1 MLKQVW
7 NIDSL
12 EINNAQDFGECLH
25 TAGSEPFFFYQTAYK
40 YNFVQGLLTIDHAKR
55 STVHVDSMP
64 SGNEWMS
71 YVSPIVIDEHDK
83 AHLSKLV
90 NDNRWECSIACWTL
104 NTFLI
109 EVILDL
115 KII

>member
-1 MLKQVW
+1 MKQVRSI
-7 NIDSL
+7 NSL

-25 TAGSEPFFFYQTAYK
+25 TAGSEPFFFYETAYK

-90 NDNRWECSIACWTL
+90 NDNRWECSIAC
-104 NTFLI
+104 
-109 EVILDL
+109 
-115 KII
+115 